1 MCIARI
7 EADLSVDNVC
17 TVLSV
22 ADKHTASALKETC
35 VSYIVVY
42 FHVLHSTEAFKNLPR
57 PLLDLV
63 HAGIAARHY
72 SGGGGGGGGQG
83 VLGLGGGGGSGSG
96 GAGGGGGNER
106 LSGSLQH
113 LSMGRGRAVVDGA

>member
-35 VSYIVVY
+35 VSYIVVH
-42 FHVLHSTEAFKNLPR
+42 FHVLHSTEVFKNLPR
-57 PLLDLV
+57 PLLDHV

-72 SGGGGGGGGQG
+72 SSGGGGGQG
-83 VLGLGGGGGSGSG
+83 VLGLSGGGGSGSG

-113 LSMGRGRAVVDGA
+113 LSMGRGRSLADGA